1 MGQMENDL
9 DEQPLAPVVEPAVQP
24 PKERPIWLGVTIE
37 VLQTLILAV
46 ALYFLIDA
54 VVARVRVENVSMK
67 PTLVAG
73 EFVLVN
79 RLSYR
84 FGDFERGDVVV
95 FHYPPHPEEDYIKR
109 VIGLPGDTVTIRDGQ
124 VKVNES
130 VLQEDYI
137 SGPPQY
143 SGAWQ
148 VPEGQLFVLGDNRN
162 QSSDSHSW
170 GFVPMNNVVGKA
182 LAIYWPLTEF
192 RILEEHTAV
201 KAAN

>member
-24 PKERPIWLGVTIE
+24 PKERPTWLGVTIE
-37 VLQTLILAV
+37 VLQTLILAI

-109 VIGLPGDTVTIRDGQ
+109 VIGLPGDTVTIREGQ

-130 VLQEDYI
+130 VLQENYI